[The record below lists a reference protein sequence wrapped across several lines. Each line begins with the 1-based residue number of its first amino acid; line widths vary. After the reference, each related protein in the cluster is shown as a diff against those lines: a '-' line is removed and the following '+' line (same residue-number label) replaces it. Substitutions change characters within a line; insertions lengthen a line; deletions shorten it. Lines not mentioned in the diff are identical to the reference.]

1 MNKIVA
7 GCVVAGLAVGALILA
22 YAVGAPPG
30 TVLAVGAG
38 VLGLLWL
45 LVLLTAPW
53 SLYFRA
59 HTVLTEIGTSRE
71 KGLAVA
77 PEREAEARRIARVM
91 LRVAVA
97 GHVGTAAAALAVAV
111 ATGRAAG
118 YWCAGFFLLSTF
130 FRPAGA
136 YFGQLRRRLGGLLVD
151 VTFPRDDVV
160 ALTGRVASLESGGA
174 VLEAKAEEQY
184 RALAELRRTV
194 DAVGLSAQARSDG
207 TDRKI
212 AALAR
217 EFESTIDRL
226 TDNEEIITG
235 LKAFLRVL
243 RATDITGG
251 PGPTAH
257 GNPTDHGSLTTHGS
271 PTAHDVH
278 DVHGPVGPPRS

>member
-1 MNKIVA
+1 MSKVVGVFVA
-7 GCVVAGLAVGALILA
+7 AGLAVGALVLA

-45 LVLLTAPW
+45 LLLLTAPW
-53 SLYFRA
+53 NLYFRA
-59 HTVLTEIGTSRE
+59 HAVLAEIALSRE

-77 PEREAEARRIARVM
+77 GERDTEARRIARVM

-97 GHVGTAAAALAVAV
+97 GHGVTAALALAVAV
-111 ATGRAAG
+111 ATGREAA
-118 YWCAGFFLLSTF
+118 YWCAGFFLLSTS

-136 YFGQLRRRLGGLLVD
+136 YFGQLRGRLGVLLRE

-160 ALTGRVASLESGGA
+160 ALTGRVAALENGA
-174 VLEAKAEEQY
+174 TVLDDKAEEQY

-194 DAVGLSAQARSDG
+194 DAVALSADRRADG
-207 TDRKI
+207 TDRKV

-217 EFESTIDRL
+217 EFEATVNRL

-235 LKAFLRVL
+235 LKAFLRLL
-243 RATDITGG
+243 RATDV
-251 PGPTAH
+251 A
-257 GNPTDHGSLTTHGS
+257 DGSAS
-271 PTAHDVH
+271 
-278 DVHGPVGPPRS
+278 S